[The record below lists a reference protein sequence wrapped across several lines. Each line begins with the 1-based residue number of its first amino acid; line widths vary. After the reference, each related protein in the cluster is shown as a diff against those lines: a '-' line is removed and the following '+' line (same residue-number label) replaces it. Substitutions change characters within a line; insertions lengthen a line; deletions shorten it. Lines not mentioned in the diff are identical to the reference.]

1 MRSLPPINEYPSPH
15 HILSMNIIF
24 WNCKKALNPSFYQ
37 LVDNIIRA
45 YAPSI
50 MVITET
56 RVGGTRAKEIIDR
69 LPFDGAAHADTVGYA
84 RGIWL
89 LWFTDAVDII
99 IHSSTEQEI
108 HTSVKVCQS
117 SLSWIIS
124 AIYAS
129 LGFREQRLLWQNLC
143 EVAFLHSLP
152 WVILGDFNESL
163 SSEDKLG
170 GRLVSV

>member
-24 WNCKKALNPSFYQ
+24 WNCKRALDPSFYQ
-37 LVDNIIRA
+37 LVNNIIHA
-45 YAPSI
+45 YSPLI

-69 LPFDGAAHADTVGYA
+69 FPFDGAAHTDTVGYV

-99 IHSSTEQEI
+99 ILSSTEQEI
-108 HTSVKVCQS
+108 HTFVKEC
-117 SLSWIIS
+117 
-124 AIYAS
+124 
-129 LGFREQRLLWQNLC
+129 
-143 EVAFLHSLP
+143 
-152 WVILGDFNESL
+152 
-163 SSEDKLG
+163 
-170 GRLVSV
+170 

>member
-45 YAPSI
+45 YSPSI

-99 IHSSTEQEI
+99 ILSSTE
-108 HTSVKVCQS
+108 
-117 SLSWIIS
+117 
-124 AIYAS
+124 
-129 LGFREQRLLWQNLC
+129 
-143 EVAFLHSLP
+143 
-152 WVILGDFNESL
+152 
-163 SSEDKLG
+163 
-170 GRLVSV
+170 